1 MKTRRDPSQAD
12 LFAAGIP
19 AAAVY
24 PVRRPVERVR
34 PVDLSLRIKTALG
47 QALKE
52 CPLAASE
59 VAAAMSEM
67 LGQAI
72 TTDTLYTYTAASKP
86 DHQIPLLRFVA
97 FVRVTRAWWLWD
109 LLVEDDGLVVM
120 EGREARLAELGLL
133 EQERAKLE
141 RRLRELKTEL
151 RNSPVAVASHRR
163 RRP

>member
-1 MKTRRDPSQAD
+1 MSRRRDPHQRE
-12 LFAAGIP
+12 LFGAAGTP
-19 AAAVY
+19 PEVY
-24 PVRRPVERVR
+24 PVRRPRESVL
-34 PVDLSLRIKTALG
+34 PIDLSLRIKTALG

-52 CPLAASE
+52 CPLSAIQ

-67 LGQAI
+67 LGSTLTA
-72 TTDTLYTYTAASKP
+72 DSLYTYTAASKP
-86 DHQIPLLRFVA
+86 DHQMSLVRFKA

-133 EQERAKLE
+133 EQERAALD
-141 RRLRELKTEL
+141 RRVKALKTEL
-151 RNSPVAVASHRR
+151 RHSPVQVAAAQR